1 MTIQQYSIRPN
12 ETLSYSDI
20 GPEEGY
26 PILVQH
32 GMIAS
37 IQDTDLFDA
46 LVERNFRVISI
57 ARPGYGD
64 SSPIVLNSIGDWGKL
79 IRGFVEALS
88 IAKFAVLGI
97 SSGAPY
103 SYSIAWELPKQ
114 VEKVYILSGTP
125 DLSDPRVQSLW
136 PFPLNQNAKTQDLQG
151 LVHEIFFKGKA
162 TFNQAEIDS
171 QRNHCF
177 GIAQDLAIRVKDWGF
192 ALKHLEVPV
201 ILQHS
206 RDDGNVPLSTAVITQ
221 QKISHSQL
229 KIAESQEHFSPAML
243 TEFLNET
250 VIKDRC

>member
-1 MTIQQYSIRPN
+1 MTIRQYSIRPN
-12 ETLSYSDI
+12 EALSYSDI
-20 GPEEGY
+20 GSKDGY

-64 SSPIVLNSIGDWGKL
+64 SSPIVLTSIGDWGKL

-88 IAKFAVLGI
+88 ITKFAVLGI

-103 SYSIAWELPKQ
+103 SYAIAWELPKQ

-136 PFPLNQNAKTQDLQG
+136 PFPLNQNIKTQDLQG
-151 LVHEIFFKGKA
+151 LAYEIFFKDKTA
-162 TFNQAEIDS
+162 FNQAELDS

-192 ALKHLEVPV
+192 DLRHLEVPV
-201 ILQHS
+201 VFQHS
-206 RDDGNVPLSTAVITQ
+206 RNDENVPLGTVLITQ
-221 QKISHSQL
+221 QKIPHARL
-229 KIAESQEHFSPAML
+229 KIVESQEHFSPLIL
-243 TEFLNET
+243 TKFLNDT
-250 VIKDRC
+250 VV